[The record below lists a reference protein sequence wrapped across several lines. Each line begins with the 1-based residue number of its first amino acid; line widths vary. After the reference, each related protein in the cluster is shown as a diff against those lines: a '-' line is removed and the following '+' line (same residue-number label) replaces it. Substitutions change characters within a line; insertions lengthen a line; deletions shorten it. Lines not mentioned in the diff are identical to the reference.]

1 METKNQK
8 FKRIA
13 ENRVNRIIDQIR
25 VLGNLSNTS
34 NYEYSMDEVNQI
46 FKTIEIELANTK
58 EMFELANE
66 KRFKLRWAEQKF

>member
-66 KRFKLRWAEQKF
+66 KRFKLR

>member
-25 VLGNLSNTS
+25 VLGNLT
-34 NYEYSMDEVNQI
+34 
-46 FKTIEIELANTK
+46 
-58 EMFELANE
+58 
-66 KRFKLRWAEQKF
+66 

>member
-46 FKTIEIELANTK
+46 FKTIELELANTK

-66 KRFKLRWAEQKF
+66 KRFKLR